1 MQRGGGDTRHPRH
14 LTRRQHLVHRHH
26 RCPFYPIIESCCTTG
41 GYPHSPGRIAW
52 CAQSKRQIVD
62 PMSSNDT
69 ADGLRSNFIESVVPG
84 ASSARSSAG
93 ISSQGHIGHR
103 NGHERTHWSS
113 PATQT
118 QMALRRSPYLK
129 LTRSRTPGA
138 TDGGRRLSDRSSGS
152 VRYSSARA
160 QKSPHW
166 YVRCWVCGRLI
177 PLFRAGTC
185 PCCLGPIK
193 GCPRWRATHRR
204 ASPGA
209 ALVRSCPRIRRLG
222 VRIPSGT
229 RSGAL

>member
-1 MQRGGGDTRHPRH
+1 MSLSFLVPVAPVPA
-14 LTRRQHLVHRHH
+14 LASVRRDILD
-26 RCPFYPIIESCCTTG
+26 IATG
-41 GYPHSPGRIAW
+41 
-52 CAQSKRQIVD
+52 
-62 PMSSNDT
+62 MS
-69 ADGLRSNFIESVVPG
+69 
-84 ASSARSSAG
+84 
-93 ISSQGHIGHR
+93 GHIGRRQRHFGR
-103 NGHERTHWSS
+103 R
-113 PATQT
+113 ADAKTQT

-222 VRIPSGT
+222 VRIT
-229 RSGAL
+229 